1 MGGIRDSAGG
11 RAASGAGDSLTHADH
26 ILRAGACRPA
36 TYPAYAGC
44 RRYRHTSSVKSTQP
58 FVQSLCDNPAIGEI
72 RATPSASPPPVC
84 SCLFLSVA
92 PLCRVSFDRMGAV
105 VGGGVGARRCPPI
118 CHLTSPPAVVYHA
131 GGLTNHNERKSMKY
145 AIGQLEESLATL
157 VANEPINRADGKAEQ
172 ADLEL
177 ATADSIRAALAV
189 LRGVRRPE
197 WQKRVIEEKEILDS
211 RLERLDNFI
220 GKSLYCAASRS
231 EQERL
236 CRQASIMR
244 DYSAVLGERIAAF
257 ETED

>member
-1 MGGIRDSAGG
+1 
-11 RAASGAGDSLTHADH
+11 
-26 ILRAGACRPA
+26 
-36 TYPAYAGC
+36 
-44 RRYRHTSSVKSTQP
+44 
-58 FVQSLCDNPAIGEI
+58 
-72 RATPSASPPPVC
+72 
-84 SCLFLSVA
+84 
-92 PLCRVSFDRMGAV
+92 
-105 VGGGVGARRCPPI
+105 
-118 CHLTSPPAVVYHA
+118 
-131 GGLTNHNERKSMKY
+131 MKY

-157 VANEPINRADGKAEQ
+157 VANEPINRADGKAEH

-257 ETED
+257 TVEG